1 MRLLLLVNGPGE
13 LYSWAVPLYKYL
25 KERGWRVFLKL
36 LPCQFSSGLEE
47 LVAREEGMEILR
59 DGENYEIALQL
70 GGDAFWGWR
79 EKRKHGVPV
88 LRYGFGLGGFFS
100 YTYDAYL
107 FPHHRL
113 KVAFRKRRRA
123 VVVGS
128 LSSDKVRYLLPREV
142 ARKKLGI
149 DKEFLLGIFP
159 GSRVPIWRRASH
171 FLSELVKFLPRE
183 ITYFVGRS
191 PFIPRDEP
199 SFLPEALPDLL
210 LPASDLLLT
219 LPGTNTLEASALG
232 TPMLVVAPFQF
243 IDLVP
248 VSGVVGFISF
258 LPLVGKR
265 IKLLAL
271 SASLARN
278 RFLSWPNRLLGK
290 PLVPEMYGDIT
301 PRKVA
306 NAIVEIM
313 DNELYRRV
321 MREKLPRIV
330 GGPGAS
336 WRIEEALRK
345 FLLS

>member
-13 LYSWAVPLYKYL
+13 LYSWAVPLFRYL
-25 KERGWRVFLKL
+25 KNKGWKVSLKL

-47 LVAREEGMEILR
+47 VVAREEGL
-59 DGENYEIALQL
+59 DLSQGEEKYDVVLQL

-79 EKRKHGVPV
+79 EKRRRRVPV
-88 LRYGFGLGGFFS
+88 LRYGFGLGGIFS
-100 YTYDAYL
+100 YTYDSYL
-107 FPHHRL
+107 LPHHRL
-113 KVAFRKRRRA
+113 KLFFGRRKRA
-123 VVVGS
+123 TVVGS
-128 LSSDKVRYLLPREV
+128 LSSDRVCYFPSRDV
-142 ARKKLGI
+142 ARKRLGI
-149 DKEFLLGIFP
+149 GKEFLLGIFP
-159 GSRVPIWRRASH
+159 GSRVPIWRRASS
-171 FLSELVKFLPRE
+171 FLRELISFLPQE
-183 ITYFVGRS
+183 ITYLVGRS
-191 PFIPRDEP
+191 PFIPKSEP
-199 SFLPEALPDLL
+199 SFLPEASPDLL
-210 LPASDLLLT
+210 LSASDLLLT

-248 VSGVVGFISF
+248 VSGVIGFISSLPF
-258 LPLVGKR
+258 LGKR

-271 SASLARN
+271 SASLAKR

-290 PLVPEMYGDIT
+290 SLVPEMYGDVT

-313 DNELYRRV
+313 ENEPYRRV

-336 WRIEEALRK
+336 WRIEEVLKRYLR
-345 FLLS
+345 S

>member
-25 KERGWRVFLKL
+25 EKRAWKVFLKL

-47 LVAREEGMEILR
+47 LVAREEGIDILR

-79 EKRKHGVPV
+79 EKRKRKIPV

-100 YTYDAYL
+100 YAYDAYL

-113 KVAFRKRRRA
+113 KVAFKKRKKA

-128 LSSDKVRYLLPREV
+128 LSSDKVRYLLPREA
-142 ARKKLGI
+142 ARRKLGI

-171 FLSELVKFLPRE
+171 FLNELVKFLPRD
-183 ITYFVGRS
+183 IAYFVGRS

-199 SFLPEALPDLL
+199 SFLPEASPELL
-210 LPASDLLLT
+210 LSASDLLLT

-248 VSGVVGFISF
+248 VSGVVGFASSF
-258 LPLVGKR
+258 PLLGKR
-265 IKLLAL
+265 IKYLVLN
-271 SASLARN
+271 ASVVKN
-278 RFLSWPNRLLGK
+278 RFLSWPNRLLDK
-290 PLVPEMYGDIT
+290 PLVPEMYGNIGPKDIA
-301 PRKVA
+301 R
-306 NAIVEIM
+306 AIVRIM
-313 DNELYRRV
+313 EDEPYREM
-321 MREKLPRIV
+321 MRKKLPKIV

-336 WRIEEALRK
+336 WRIEEVLRRS
-345 FLLS
+345 LLS